1 MPYKILPEEPKP
13 NSLNAESIH
22 RLPAQALKSAASSIA
37 GFPGDL
43 ASLPYAGT
51 NKLVTALGGENVPYE
66 ESFLGKAL
74 PTSETLSKGI
84 EKDVPY
90 LKPKN
95 KVEQFVGDVVG
106 DATSL
111 FIPGK
116 AIAKAGLRGTSALKS
131 FATSLGANS
140 AGDFVSDITGDPQKG
155 AYTKMGTMFLLSAL
169 NKPKVQKEI
178 GDLYKKADDLLP
190 KDAIVSTRH
199 LEKDLTGLK
208 DRILQGRGAQDLAPS
223 EKFVIDEADKI
234 LRQIDLGEANVNTL
248 KAGLRS
254 LNENLTKTV
263 YEAPDKATRTR
274 ARSLATQINRSVNNT
289 LAEYGKENPEWYKA
303 HKGASEAFGTLAQSN
318 FLSNYIKNNLKD
330 LPIGAHLLHA
340 LGITS
345 GAAGGIVP
353 YQSAKILY
361 RISKSPELAKH
372 YARVVSS
379 ASSENAPLM
388 RKELVKL
395 DEELKK
401 EESKGS
407 RYKLLD

>member
-1 MPYKILPEEPKP
+1 MAYKILPEQPKP
-13 NSLNAESIH
+13 SSLNVESVH
-22 RLPAQALKSAASSIA
+22 RLPAQALKGAATSTV
-37 GFPGDL
+37 GLPGDVL
-43 ASLPYAGT
+43 SLPYSGI
-51 NKLVTALGGENVPYE
+51 NKLVSSLGGENVPYE
-66 ESFLGKAL
+66 QSFLGKAL
-74 PTSETLSKGI
+74 PTSQTLSQGV
-84 EKDVPY
+84 ERDVPY

-95 KVEQFVGDVVG
+95 KIEQFVGDVVG

-116 AIAKAGLRGTSALKS
+116 AITKAGLRGTSAIKS

-140 AGDFVSDITGDPQKG
+140 AGDFVSDLTGDPQKG
-155 AYTKMGTMFLLSAL
+155 AYTKMGTMFLLSAM

-178 GDLYKKADDLLP
+178 GELYKKADGLLP
-190 KDAIVSTRH
+190 KDAVVSAQN
-199 LEKDLTGLK
+199 LEKDLTGLQK
-208 DRILQGRGAQDLAPS
+208 KVLQGRGVQDLAPS

-234 LRQIDLGEANVNTL
+234 LRQIDLGEVNVNTL

-254 LNENLTKTV
+254 LNENLLKAV
-263 YEAPDKATRTR
+263 YEAPDKSTRTR
-274 ARSLATQINRSVNNT
+274 ARSLATQINRSVNGT
-289 LAEYGKENPEWYKA
+289 LAEYGKSNPEWYKA
-303 HKGASEAFGTLAQSN
+303 HKGASDAFGALAQSN

-330 LPIGAHLLHA
+330 VPVSPHLLHA
-340 LGITS
+340 LGIAGT
-345 GAAGGIVP
+345 AATGVVP

-379 ASSENAPLM
+379 ASLENASLM
-388 RKELVKL
+388 RKEMKKL
-395 DEELKK
+395 DDELKK